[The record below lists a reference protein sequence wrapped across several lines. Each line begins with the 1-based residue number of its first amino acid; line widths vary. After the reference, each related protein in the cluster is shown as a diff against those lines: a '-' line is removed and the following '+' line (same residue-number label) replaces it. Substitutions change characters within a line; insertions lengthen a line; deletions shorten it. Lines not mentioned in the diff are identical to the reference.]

1 MPARQRTPTAA
12 PHPWSRGGGAVP
24 PSRSCGAPASG
35 PSARQVRHWPGRA
48 THAHG
53 EVPLQP
59 PKKATASG
67 AGQPPT
73 RFRGSC
79 RKSTSSNLNMQSSQR
94 CVSVQGKAQICEE
107 QACLGPASPEFE
119 PCVAYT
125 ALSRSPGHAAPHAP
139 SRVPEEV
146 GCPSSIAWRGCASQ
160 ASCLRRRSSPS
171 PVLDTSSTLWPSRP
185 RNGTPP
191 LSCGLPRLA
200 PVLIMV
206 APRPQQ

>member
-1 MPARQRTPTAA
+1 MLAGHTGLVFDRAMNTRSKYSRHNGASASAEALPNEGRARCQRASVLPQRRRTRG
-12 PHPWSRGGGAVP
+12 RGGGAVP

-53 EVPLQP
+53 EEPLQP

-94 CVSVQGKAQICEE
+94 CVSVQGEAHKFEW
-107 QACLGPASPEFE
+107 QACLGAASLGF
-119 PCVAYT
+119 
-125 ALSRSPGHAAPHAP
+125 SPGWH
-139 SRVPEEV
+139 
-146 GCPSSIAWRGCASQ
+146 
-160 ASCLRRRSSPS
+160 
-171 PVLDTSSTLWPSRP
+171 TLH
-185 RNGTPP
+185 
-191 LSCGLPRLA
+191 
-200 PVLIMV
+200 
-206 APRPQQ
+206 